1 MALSG
6 CYGVL
11 KWIVFIVNLL
21 FWLAG
26 VGVLALSIWL
36 LFDQA
41 VVFMAKGA
49 QDYATGTYILL
60 AAGAL
65 MTVIGFLGCCGALRE
80 SQCLL
85 GTFFVFLMI
94 ILVAEIAGGVWAYMN
109 RADLNKLVQ
118 ESVRDTVR
126 RDYGKDD
133 VTTKT
138 FDMIQRTLKCCGA
151 ESYASWANSA
161 YNGVGE
167 KSPLEIGISALAPT
181 YSVPKSCC
189 ADPDSD
195 VCETTRKLGS
205 LGFAASAL
213 GIVYTDG
220 CAPKLEALLHQYFT
234 YVFATGIGIGIIEL
248 LGMIFSMLLC
258 CAIRKIEDFKA

>member
-11 KWIVFIVNLL
+11 KWIVFFVNLI

-138 FDMIQRTLKCCGA
+138 FDMIQKSLKCCGA

-167 KSPLEIGISALAPT
+167 KSPLEIGISAMAPT
-181 YSVPKSCC
+181 YSLPKSCC
-189 ADPDSD
+189 VDPDSD
-195 VCETTRKLGS
+195 VCEATRKLGS
-205 LGFAASAL
+205 INFVASAL
-213 GIVYTDG
+213 GIVYTEG
-220 CAPKLEALLHQYFT
+220 CAPKLESLLHQYFT

>member
-1 MALSG
+1 
-6 CYGVL
+6 
-11 KWIVFIVNLL
+11 
-21 FWLAG
+21 
-26 VGVLALSIWL
+26 
-36 LFDQA
+36 
-41 VVFMAKGA
+41 
-49 QDYATGTYILL
+49 
-60 AAGAL
+60 
-65 MTVIGFLGCCGALRE
+65 
-80 SQCLL
+80 
-85 GTFFVFLMI
+85 
-94 ILVAEIAGGVWAYMN
+94 MN

-118 ESVRDTVR
+118 ESVRHAVH

-167 KSPLEIGISALAPT
+167 KSQMEIGISALSPT

-220 CAPKLEALLHQYFT
+220 CAPKLEALLQQYLT
-234 YVFATGIGIGIIEL
+234 YVSATGIGIGIIEHEPNNEHL
-248 LGMIFSMLLC
+248 NRADLNKLVQERMRHAVRRDYGKDDVTTKTFDMIQRTLKCCGAESYASWANSAYNGVDEKSQMEIGISALSPTYSVPKSC
-258 CAIRKIEDFKA
+258 CADPDTDLCETTRKLGSLGFAASALGIVYTDVRLRT